1 MHVPHSSVARLNT
14 QRLYFI
20 AEATKFSNHACRAS
34 SLRLLAY
41 GRASFLVT
49 DPLVQNDP
57 NQSTEPMRNCS
68 DGLPVSQARY
78 QPTIHKLEDA
88 SFLLDCGISRLVK
101 DPSHVTVTP
110 GAAGALVHSRALFV
124 SRTRAHP

>member
-1 MHVPHSSVARLNT
+1 MHTSHSSVAGLNT

-20 AEATKFSNHACRAS
+20 AEATKLPNHSCRAA
-34 SLRLLAY
+34 SLRFLAY

-78 QPTIHKLEDA
+78 QPAIHNLEDA
-88 SFLLDCGISRLVK
+88 SFLLDRGISRLVE

-110 GAAGALVHSRALFV
+110 GAAGALVHPRAFFV
-124 SRTRAHP
+124 SRRRSHP